1 MAKSTILFDLIKTFN
16 GAEKRYFKTQTSQ
29 FNPEEKFNYEELFDL
44 IEGQDAYDEEAIISQ
59 LSNTSFAKNL
69 SAGKNYLYNF
79 LLKCLRNYHSGK
91 TARIK
96 IREMMINAM
105 ILFDRRLNEQ
115 VKKILMKAEKIARK
129 HDLFIELLS
138 INLVQRML
146 YRSFTEKQAEE
157 NVSRLQADFDFFLD
171 KIAYEQKLQTIYESI
186 YIISRTRN
194 FSTAKVQSLV
204 EEYNNIGYPDNE
216 EDISFTEISFR
227 IFTENIFNRK
237 APNFI
242 MKQNIHQEA
251 LQYFHKNPHF
261 IKEYQIRYII
271 LFANIIGHHLTNK
284 EYDKIPEKIKLLEA
298 IQPNNSQLMI
308 IKYDNLYY
316 TKIIYLLTSKQFE
329 ETVKIAPE
337 IWRFL
342 EQYKHQL
349 SNTRRKSI
357 AMNLSFGLFMSRQ
370 FEASLDGID
379 IILSQ
384 FDEKT
389 IPIVNFLAL
398 RLQILNHF
406 ELNNDILVIH
416 QMRNI
421 VRKYRS
427 GPYREILKPLL
438 NTLRKILRQP
448 ASKKDLLRE
457 HATSLK
463 QTNLTDDVIT
473 WINHFYPPN
482 R

>member
-1 MAKSTILFDLIKTFN
+1 MTKSTILFDLIKTFN
-16 GAEKRYFKTQTSQ
+16 GSEKRYFKTQTSQ

-44 IEGQDAYDEEAIISQ
+44 MEAQDNYDEEAIINQ
-59 LSNTSFAKNL
+59 LSNRSFAKNL

-79 LLKCLRNYHSGK
+79 LLRCLRNYHSGK

-96 IREMMINAM
+96 IREMLINTL
-105 ILFDRRLNEQ
+105 ILIDRRLNHQ
-115 VKKILMKAEKIARK
+115 AKRLLKKAEKIARK

-138 INLVQRML
+138 INLLQRIL
-146 YRSFTEKQAEE
+146 YRSFTEAGSEE
-157 NVSRLQADFDFFLD
+157 AVYRLQADYDFFLD
-171 KIAYEQKLQTIYESI
+171 KITYEHKLQSLYEII
-186 YIISRTRN
+186 YIISRTRKS
-194 FSTAKVQSLV
+194 STPRIQSLM
-204 EEYNNIGYPDNE
+204 EQYNSMAYPENE
-216 EDISFTEISFR
+216 DDISFNELCIRTFA
-227 IFTENIFNRK
+227 ENIFNRK
-237 APNFI
+237 ATNFV

-251 LQYFHKNPHF
+251 LQYFQKNPHF
-261 IKEYQIRYII
+261 IKEYQTRYINFI
-271 LFANIIGHHLTNK
+271 ANIIGHHLTNR
-284 EYDKIPEKIKLLEA
+284 EYDHIPEKIKLLEA
-298 IQPNNSQLMI
+298 IEPNNSQLMI
-308 IKYDNLYY
+308 TKYDNLYY
-316 TKIIYLLTSKQFE
+316 TKLIYLLTSKQFE

-342 EQYKHQL
+342 DQYKHQL
-349 SNTRRKSI
+349 SNTRSKTI
-357 AMNLSFGLFMSRQ
+357 AMNLSIGLFMSRQ

-379 IILSQ
+379 IILNK

-389 IPIVNFLAL
+389 KPVINFLAL

-406 ELNNDILVIH
+406 ELDNDILVIH

-421 VRKYRS
+421 MRKYRS
-427 GPYREILKPLL
+427 GPYREILKPTL

-457 HATSLK
+457 HVTALK
-463 QTNLTDDVIT
+463 HTNLTDDIIS